1 MAALYGTPAPI
12 DHEDH
17 AQFTALVKTL
27 LANAKRYKPKSYLHK
42 GIPLVHYAVRTRN
55 REALFLLGD
64 GGMHLNKSFKED
76 GYYLDNP
83 LMLSSTPLDE
93 AMRTDD
99 PRMVEALFQA
109 GLDPDILL
117 EEPDWNRH
125 PYRAVLRASY
135 EPAPE
140 MIDALLGVVS
150 DEDVR
155 DKVTMR
161 LVMAMVDRELPY
173 VALIR
178 HMLNGMFNEH
188 VRVYA
193 ASNALLKAASKA
205 GGNSNAHPWI
215 RAMVPMLLDA
225 GAAVDGSYNEMPG
238 YALSMFVKGMR
249 PVGQREHL
257 LKLLLAQKWKPDVH
271 AEVTF
276 NYTYGTEQGTPFFF
290 AVKNNDI
297 MAIDVMVASG
307 ALEGRGLDRAKAS
320 LDRFDEPANEVCQK
334 GMRHARGLLVEAE
347 GIALRASVESAETV
361 GAGGR
366 PEAPRGRAR
375 L

>member
-1 MAALYGTPAPI
+1 
-12 DHEDH
+12 
-17 AQFTALVKTL
+17 
-27 LANAKRYKPKSYLHK
+27 
-42 GIPLVHYAVRTRN
+42 VRTRN

-64 GGMHLNKSFKED
+64 GGLHLNKPFKED
-76 GYYLDNP
+76 GYYLDNH

-155 DKVTMR
+155 DEVTMG
-161 LVMAMVDRELPY
+161 LIMAIVDRELPY
-173 VALIR
+173 KGLLR
-178 HMLNGMFNEH
+178 HMFNGMSNER
-188 VRVYA
+188 VRVHA
-193 ASNALLKAASKA
+193 ASNALLKTASCA
-205 GGNSNAHPWI
+205 NNPSAQPWI
-215 RAMVPMLLDA
+215 RAMVPLLLDV
-225 GAAVDGSYNEMPG
+225 GAVVDGAFNEVPG

-249 PVGQREHL
+249 PSGQREHL
-257 LKLLLAQKWKPDVH
+257 LKSLLAQEPKCDVH
-271 AEVTF
+271 VELTLQS
-276 NYTYGTEQGTPFFF
+276 TYATEQGTPFFF

-297 MAIDVMVASG
+297 MAIDAMVASG
-307 ALEGRGLDRAKAS
+307 ALEGQGLDRAKAS

-347 GIALRASVESAETV
+347 GIALRASVESAETA
-361 GAGGR
+361 GAVDQ